1 MRASVSGGLI
11 YTRSELT
18 KRAYVSI
25 YAFEFAA
32 IFLQKYNHFY
42 SRLNMKN
49 TSSVQ
54 AVIRYTFTETVVGGR
69 RTTALIKAGIPKA
82 SEDLALVYLMQ
93 KYPERHNIEISEVTF
108 YDH

>member
-1 MRASVSGGLI
+1 VVGQKSICVNLHLCTHGHPASEDTYI
-11 YTRSELT
+11 FYQ
-18 KRAYVSI
+18 
-25 YAFEFAA
+25 YAT
-32 IFLQKYNHFY
+32 
-42 SRLNMKN
+42 MKN